1 VVGRRHHHGVDIGRG
16 ELGHHHAVG
25 VHPDR
30 NGLKPG
36 RFGGV
41 SLPAPAGVLDRH
53 AAAAAFAEHVP
64 EHGQRLGGRAADDHM
79 LGVND
84 HAADASQVSGEGVP
98 ELGDTAVVGV
108 RQPAVRQ
115 LAQGTQQSRL
125 PRGAREGVEV
135 GLAGP

>member
-1 VVGRRHHHGVDIGRG
+1 
-16 ELGHHHAVG
+16 
-25 VHPDR
+25 
-30 NGLKPG
+30 
-36 RFGGV
+36 
-41 SLPAPAGVLDRH
+41 
-53 AAAAAFAEHVP
+53 
-64 EHGQRLGGRAADDHM
+64 M
-79 LGVND
+79 LGVDD

-98 ELGDTAVVGV
+98 ELVDTAVVGV